1 MKFYKVHAAKYKDS
15 KVLFIPEQFDEIG
28 PDVFRQTNFEY
39 IILSRKVKTIKNHA
53 FSDLKQCKVYLPKT
67 IEEIEPL
74 AFADIDDGNEFY
86 CVKDTVAY
94 NACLVNQLKINDNI
108 EECIS
113 HAEGIRDTE
122 KTKNKTAKRQE
133 QDIKPKENTN
143 NSKNI
148 KIEQSQLVIEENK
161 TIEQKEVNIEYVEPI
176 QASNQEVRKEGKQ
189 LPQDEQKN
197 QIHDVSKKAEVK
209 KVPDEAFFFEKFGLP
224 PIVDVS
230 PMGMEWKK
238 QISQMETSEI
248 IERYDSDE
256 YCDEYRYYCYEELKF
271 RYNNNTLEI
280 KPNPKEII
288 SGDVPL
294 QDTQMSDDTYGEE
307 IIDESDIS
315 YLLGMPP
322 KCDKISGFNAMWKKD
337 IHELS
342 TKEILDRYDSDEWT
356 DEYRYL
362 CYKELSIREDLET
375 IICN

>member
-122 KTKNKTAKRQE
+122 KTKSKTAKRQE

-161 TIEQKEVNIEYVEPI
+161 TIEQKEVNIEYAEPI

-209 KVPDEAFFFEKFGLP
+209 KVPDEAFFFEKFGL
-224 PIVDVS
+224 
-230 PMGMEWKK
+230 
-238 QISQMETSEI
+238 
-248 IERYDSDE
+248 
-256 YCDEYRYYCYEELKF
+256 
-271 RYNNNTLEI
+271 
-280 KPNPKEII
+280 
-288 SGDVPL
+288 
-294 QDTQMSDDTYGEE
+294 
-307 IIDESDIS
+307 
-315 YLLGMPP
+315 PP